1 MKLLID
7 CQAVSRQ
14 LSHQQETRHGVADDA
29 RLRLHL
35 LACGNCRHADAQLRF
50 IQTALRQWR
59 AQGLG
64 HASDKGPTP
73 L

>member
-1 MKLLID
+1 MKLSID
-7 CQAVSRQ
+7 CQEVSRQ
-14 LSHQQETRHGVADDA
+14 LSHRQEARHGVADDA

-35 LACGNCRHADAQLRF
+35 LMCSDCRHADAQLRF

-59 AQGLG
+59 AQGLEQG
-64 HASDKGPTP
+64 ADKRPTS